1 MKLVHIVALAALALV
16 VGALAG
22 VGRPEA
28 ARSQAPEQEEPPV
41 GLTVTGTGSVRT
53 VPDRASFSFGVQTE
67 GATARAALTANTT
80 AANRV
85 VASLRGAGV
94 AAADLQTS
102 QVSLSPRSNEMGTDI
117 VGYTAFTTV
126 TATIRE
132 LGRVGAVV
140 DTAVDAG
147 ANTLSGPSL
156 TRGDTDA
163 LYRQALRAAYTDAR
177 EKAETLAAASGRT
190 LGAVTAIVEG
200 AQGSVPIPL
209 AAAQDAARSSVE
221 IAPGTQSIDASV
233 SVTFALS

>member
-1 MKLVHIVALAALALV
+1 MKLVHIVALAALALA

-28 ARSQAPEQEEPPV
+28 ARSQAPEQEEPTA

-53 VPDRASFSFGVQTE
+53 VPDRASFFFGVQTE
-67 GATARAALTANTT
+67 GATARAALTANTA
-80 AANRV
+80 AANKV
-85 VASLRGAGV
+85 VAALRGAGV

-132 LGRVGAVV
+132 LGRVGAIV

-147 ANTLSGPSL
+147 ANTISGPSL

-190 LGAVTAIVEG
+190 LGNVTAIVEG
-200 AQGSVPIPL
+200 AQGSVPVPL

-233 SVTFALS
+233 TVTFSIG

>member
-1 MKLVHIVALAALALV
+1 MKLVHIVALAALALA

-28 ARSQAPEQEEPPV
+28 AQSAEEEPPV

-53 VPDRASFSFGVQTE
+53 VPDRASFSFGVQSE
-67 GATARAALTANTT
+67 GATARAALTANT
-80 AANRV
+80 AAAKKV
-85 VASLRGAGV
+85 VDAIRAAGV

-102 QVSLSPRSNEMGTDI
+102 QVSLSPRSNEMGTEI

-190 LGAVTAIVEG
+190 LGNVTAIVEG
-200 AQGSVPIPL
+200 AQGSVPVPL